1 MHFSSVFT
9 REDTSSIPVPE
20 TKFKGSEGERL
31 GQLVVTPEVVVSKIN
46 NMKENK
52 SPGVDGISPK
62 ILKETVEQIS
72 APLAHLFNTRWL
84 PGFARVPYYAPSPCH
99 MYTPMP

>member
-1 MHFSSVFT
+1 MNIQNVPSAT
-9 REDTSSIPVPE
+9 KRIPKNRPVPE

-52 SPGVDGISPK
+52 SPVVDGISPK
-62 ILKETVEQIS
+62 
-72 APLAHLFNTRWL
+72 
-84 PGFARVPYYAPSPCH
+84 Y
-99 MYTPMP
+99 

>member
-46 NMKENK
+46 IYER
-52 SPGVDGISPK
+52 
-62 ILKETVEQIS
+62 E
-72 APLAHLFNTRWL
+72 
-84 PGFARVPYYAPSPCH
+84 
-99 MYTPMP
+99 